1 MDLFNAYS
9 EAIVLSLIIIISYFF
24 NYVSKKTQIPS
35 VLLLIGLGI
44 GLQQLLVQANINL
57 DSLISEALE
66 LLGVVG
72 LIMIVLEAALDLT
85 LKKEKK
91 HILIK
96 SFLVALFS
104 LLITAFAIGFIFY
117 ERIFDNY
124 FTALLYAIPLSILSS
139 AIIIPS
145 VASLSENKREFM
157 IYESTFSDI
166 LGIMFFYFM
175 LGGYDTSGVGEVAF
189 NVSSNILITIILS
202 LIISYA
208 MVLLLQKLK
217 EKVKL
222 FFLISVLVL
231 LYATGKMF
239 HLSSLLIIM
248 VFGLVLNNYLLFFK
262 GKLKNLIDDHS
273 LKEITEDFHVVTM
286 ETAFVVR
293 TFFFVIFGMTLDFS
307 GITNTFTLSIGL
319 GILVVTYVIR
329 LIMLKIFAG
338 KGILPQLWIAP
349 RGLITVLLFFSIP
362 AQFQSDSFN
371 PAILLIVILSTSFM
385 MSGGLIAKK
394 ENFAEVD
401 ELAFDDWASLDAEI
415 KELTLSEEKGE
426 KEEEEMK

>member
-1 MDLFNAYS
+1 MDYLNAYT
-9 EAIVLSLIIIISYFF
+9 EAIAISLIVIISYFF
-24 NYVSKKTQIPS
+24 NFISKKTKIPS

-44 GLQQLLVQANINL
+44 VLQELLKRANI
-57 DSLISEALE
+57 DFGGLISEALE

-72 LIMIVLEAALDLT
+72 LIMIVLEAALDLK
-85 LKKEKK
+85 LKKEKRP
-91 HILIK
+91 ILIR
-96 SFLVALFS
+96 SFFVALLS
-104 LLITAFAIGFIFY
+104 LLLTAFAIAFMFKD
-117 ERIFDNY
+117 RIFED
-124 FTALLYAIPLSILSS
+124 FFSSLLYAIPLSILSS

-145 VASLSENKREFM
+145 VSSLSDNKREFM

-175 LGGYDTSGVGEVAF
+175 LGGYDSPSTSNIVF
-189 NVSSNILITIILS
+189 NVSGNIVITIVLS

-217 EKVKL
+217 AKVKL
-222 FFLISVLVL
+222 FFLIAVLVL

-248 VFGLVLNNYLLFFK
+248 VFGLVLNNYNLFFS
-262 GKLKNLIDDHS
+262 GKLSQLIKENS

-307 GITNTFTLSIGL
+307 GITEIPTILMAL
-319 GILVVTYVIR
+319 GILGATYAIR
-329 LIMLKIFAG
+329 FVMLKALG
-338 KGILPQLWIAP
+338 GQTILPQLWIAP

-362 AQFQSDSFN
+362 AQFANEGFN
-371 PAILLIVILSTSFM
+371 PAILLIVILSTSFI

-394 ENFAEVD
+394 EDFGDID
-401 ELAFDDWASLDAEI
+401 ELSFEDWDKLDAEI
-415 KELTLSEEKGE
+415 KALTPE
-426 KEEEEMK
+426 KEEKVE